1 MFEASAEVKRGAPA
15 GNQNA
20 AKDKENNCRNPS
32 IESQSVRAESNG
44 VSHYTQRKPD
54 RLAKDRPD
62 LLAMVRFNQM
72 SVNKAAI
79 ESSNITGRLS
89 KCEPATDL
97 QTQKTRT

>member
-1 MFEASAEVKRGAPA
+1 MFEVSAEVKRGAPV

-32 IESQSVRAESNG
+32 IEYQSVRAESNG
-44 VSHYTQRKPD
+44 VHRDTQRKLD

-79 ESSNITGRLS
+79 EAGIV
-89 KCEPATDL
+89 KQP
-97 QTQKTRT
+97 TRIINPK